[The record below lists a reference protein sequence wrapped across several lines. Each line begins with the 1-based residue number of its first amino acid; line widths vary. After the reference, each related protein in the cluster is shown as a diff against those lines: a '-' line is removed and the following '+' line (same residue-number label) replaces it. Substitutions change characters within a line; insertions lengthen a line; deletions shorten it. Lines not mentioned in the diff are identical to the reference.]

1 MVSLMKSSVEPL
13 EGNKVKLYVE
23 VDEAEFDRDIDQAFK
38 DIAREVKLPG
48 FRNGK
53 APRRVLEAR
62 IGLGPA
68 REQALR
74 DAIPRY
80 LGKAVREHDV
90 DLVATPSIEVTGG
103 QEEGIV
109 EFEAECE
116 VRPEISIAGYGGLR
130 IELDAIEPTAAEI
143 DEAKQSELRA
153 AGSLSDVDRPAQ
165 TGDFLTIDLS
175 ATRDGE
181 EVAGL
186 NTEDFSYELGK
197 GWVTDDFDEHLSGA
211 QPGDELTFTST
222 PKGTDEPADFTVK
235 VKSVQELVL
244 PEATDEWVADNI
256 GEFDTIDEWTE
267 SIRERL
273 TSGKLNQVRQ
283 TVMPALTEALTGLVE
298 AEAPESMVN
307 AEMQTRIQNV
317 ARQFQSQGI
326 DLGAWLSA
334 TGQDAQ
340 QFFEGSRPQAVEA
353 VKADLALRAVA
364 NAEGIEVSDD
374 ELEMEYARMAMQFGR
389 KARDIRRMYE
399 QNDAVPELI
408 AQIRKS
414 KATDWLLHNV
424 EMVDREGHPID
435 RDLVLGHTHDE
446 HGGHVHD
453 HDHDHDHDHGD
464 HEHDESEVDESE
476 VDASEVDNG
485 EDAE

>member
-1 MVSLMKSSVEPL
+1 MVTLMKSSVEPL

-38 DIAREVKLPG
+38 SIAREVQLPG

-90 DLVATPSIEVTGG
+90 DLVATPSVEVTGG

-116 VRPEISIAGYGGLR
+116 VRPEITIPGYGGLR

-143 DEAKQSELRA
+143 DEAKQTELRA
-153 AGSLSDVDRPAQ
+153 AGTLTDVDRPAQ
-165 TGDFLTIDLS
+165 IGDFLTIDLA

-186 NTEDFSYELGK
+186 NTEDWSYELGK
-197 GWVTDDFDEHLSGA
+197 GWVTEDFDERLTGA
-211 QPGDELTFTST
+211 EPGDEIVFTGQ
-222 PKGTDEPADFTVK
+222 PKGAEEPADFTVK
-235 VKSVQELVL
+235 VQSVQELVV
-244 PEATDEWVADNI
+244 PEATDEWVADNT
-256 GEFDTIDEWTE
+256 GEFETVEEWAE

-273 TSGKLNQVRQ
+273 SGAKLNQVRQ
-283 TVMPALTEALTGLVE
+283 TVMPAMTDALTGLVDI
-298 AEAPESMVN
+298 EAPDSMVN
-307 AEMQTRIQNV
+307 AEMQTRLQNV

-326 DLGAWLSA
+326 DLGSWLSA
-334 TGQDAQ
+334 TGQDPQ
-340 QFFEGSRPQAVEA
+340 QFMENSRPQAVQS

-364 NAEGIEVSDD
+364 AAEGIEVSDD
-374 ELEMEYARMAMQFGR
+374 ELEIEYARMAMQFGR

-399 QNDAVPELI
+399 QNDAVPELM
-408 AQIRKS
+408 AQIRKG

-453 HDHDHDHDHGD
+453 HEHEGHDHDGHD
-464 HEHDESEVDESE
+464 HEHDDEVDDE
-476 VDASEVDNG
+476 VDPAG
-485 EDAE
+485 EDDQ